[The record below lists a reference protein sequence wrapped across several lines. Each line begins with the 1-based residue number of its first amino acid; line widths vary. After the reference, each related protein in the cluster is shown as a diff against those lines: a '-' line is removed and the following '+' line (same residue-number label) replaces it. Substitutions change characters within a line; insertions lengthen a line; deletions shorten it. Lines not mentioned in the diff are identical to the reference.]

1 MSINLFQPR
10 PHMFLVANARYDPK
24 LLPSST
30 HSNLLRKCL
39 LARLLA
45 APEVPYLMSIVS
57 PHDRRPSSHLDLSF
71 RQYAASLPVFI
82 QVPNNSFILHTI
94 IQKLRELN
102 DAILISI
109 NFINL
114 HPYSCPSS
122 QAFHILAQT
131 STSRD
136 HGRMDGYDGWG
147 K

>member
-1 MSINLFQPR
+1 
-10 PHMFLVANARYDPK
+10 MFLVANARYDPK

-30 HSNLLRKCL
+30 HSNLLRECL

-122 QAFHILAQT
+122 QAPHVIMV
-131 STSRD
+131 
-136 HGRMDGYDGWG
+136 GWMGMMDGESDERERVNGVVNG
-147 K
+147 HMQE

>member
-1 MSINLFQPR
+1 ME
-10 PHMFLVANARYDPK
+10 MK
-24 LLPSST
+24 LQGRIEDNEWGSKWGEHSSK
-30 HSNLLRKCL
+30 NG
-39 LARLLA
+39 
-45 APEVPYLMSIVS
+45 
-57 PHDRRPSSHLDLSF
+57 SHLDLSF

-114 HPYSCPSS
+114 HPYSCLSS

-131 STSRD
+131 NTSRD
-136 HGRMDGYDGWG
+136 HGRDGWVRWMRESELMG
-147 K
+147 RNPKLDVKPHDHESSA